1 MYWLL
6 CDINETLAF
15 QSEGVDW
22 HTDWWKVLI
31 IAFAALLFLALL
43 LRLSLYI
50 MRIIGVALCI
60 AVGCAGG
67 WIAKGLLSEVIA
79 QNLPESAEP
88 YAPLASG
95 LIGFLVCFGIAA
107 LIMALIRRT
116 ARPQP
121 KPKTEEK

>member
-1 MYWLL
+1 MRWLL

-50 MRIIGVALCI
+50 MRIVGVVLCV
-60 AVGCAGG
+60 AVGCVGG

-79 QNLPESAEP
+79 QKLPESAEP

-95 LIGFLVCFGIAA
+95 LLGFLVCFGIAA
-107 LIMALIRRT
+107 FIMALIRRT

-121 KPKTEEK
+121 KPKAEEK